1 MIGSRR
7 RVRRGFRNDA
17 PMTPR
22 GPRLGPQDDDAW
34 NAPRSPLEHRDQARC
49 VPAPAAHL
57 LHLRIEL
64 VDQRG
69 DREMRPVAARFAH
82 ADGEILAHPIHR
94 EAEIELAGRHGL
106 VAVLH
111 LPGLRRALGDGGD
124 ERLDVEPGLLGKV
137 DAFGEALNEA
147 RSAIY
152 DLRPATLDDLGLV
165 PAIEAL
171 TRRTFGPDMEV
182 NVATAVN
189 VLEAWRLDAPRARM
203 VWVSSSEVYG
213 NAAQLPIVED
223 APVQPANPYAVSK
236 LTGDLLAGVYADA
249 HGLDLVRAR
258 PFNHAG
264 PGQRPVFIVSSL
276 ARQAAEGRLSG
287 AHRIRIATG
296 NPDTRRDFTDV
307 RDVVRGYRLLAE
319 RARPGVY
326 NVCSGRSISP
336 ADQIRML
343 AEVVAPLEIE
353 HEVDPA
359 RVRAHE
365 VMDLRGSNAR
375 IRSAVGWQPE
385 IPFEQTIRD
394 TVQWWVQELE
404 PAADGAA
411 RS

>member
-1 MIGSRR
+1 LRVLITGASGFAGGYLARACAEAGDEVIGVSRR
-7 RVRRGFRNDA
+7 R
-17 PMTPR
+17 PP
-22 GPRLGPQDDDAW
+22 GPGEARELD
-34 NAPRSPLEHRDQARC
+34 LRDQA
-49 VPAPAAHL
+49 
-57 LHLRIEL
+57 
-64 VDQRG
+64 
-69 DREMRPVAARFAH
+69 
-82 ADGEILAHPIHR
+82 
-94 EAEIELAGRHGL
+94 
-106 VAVLH
+106 AV
-111 LPGLRRALGDGGD
+111 RALLGDVQP
-124 ERLDVEPGLLGKV
+124 DVIYHLAAQSSVG
-137 DAFGEALNEA
+137 
-147 RSAIY
+147 RSWQ
-152 DLRPATLDDLGLV
+152 DPTETV
-165 PAIEAL
+165 
-171 TRRTFGPDMEV
+171 EV
-182 NVATAVN
+182 NVASAVN
-189 VLEAWRLDAPRARM
+189 ILEAWRLDAPRARM
-203 VWVSSSEVYG
+203 VWISSCEVYG